1 MTSEGPSQS
10 FCSGYLQ
17 RAGVDGLVDLLVGQ
31 RVERGHGHVEQRQ
44 RPLERG
50 LRGEAHVALQQV
62 HLRQV
67 DRDHLREETGRGG
80 EAKVGFFQTGSADD
94 E

>member
-1 MTSEGPSQS
+1 MEGSCQS
-10 FCSGYLQ
+10 FWSGYLQ

-67 DRDHLREETGRGG
+67 DRDHLSEGDRERRRSE
-80 EAKVGFFQTGSADD
+80 VCFFFFQIGSTDD